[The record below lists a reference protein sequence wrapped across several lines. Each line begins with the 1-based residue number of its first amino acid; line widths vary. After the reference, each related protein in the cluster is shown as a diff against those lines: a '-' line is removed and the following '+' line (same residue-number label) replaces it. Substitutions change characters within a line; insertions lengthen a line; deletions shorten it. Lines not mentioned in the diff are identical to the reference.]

1 MNSRPT
7 QSKFLSQKSKLKK
20 NARNIVYWQNIWPGT
35 SKTCVITLALPKR
48 RETIDILIYHV
59 PAVAESHAF

>member
-20 NARNIVYWQNIWPGT
+20 KKCWEYSIVAEHLAWHKQVLRYNLGT
-35 SKTCVITLALPKR
+35 SKKKGN
-48 RETIDILIYHV
+48 H
-59 PAVAESHAF
+59 